1 MNPYDQYVM
10 SNRFR
15 DDAYGVVPMAAAMV
29 AKKAIAAAK
38 SRGLV
43 GPQQQQPQQIIVQ
56 PAPAPSSTGIMVM
69 VLGSVAALGVGM
81 AIGSRLAR

>member
-1 MNPYDQYVM
+1 MNPYDQFVM

-15 DDAYGVVPMAAAMV
+15 DDEYGVVGVAAAMV

-38 SRGLV
+38 RGRV
-43 GPQQQQPQQIIVQ
+43 GGPQQPQQIIVQ
-56 PAPAPSSTGIMVM
+56 PAPSPSSTGIMVM
-69 VLGSVAALGVGM
+69 VLGSVAALGIGM